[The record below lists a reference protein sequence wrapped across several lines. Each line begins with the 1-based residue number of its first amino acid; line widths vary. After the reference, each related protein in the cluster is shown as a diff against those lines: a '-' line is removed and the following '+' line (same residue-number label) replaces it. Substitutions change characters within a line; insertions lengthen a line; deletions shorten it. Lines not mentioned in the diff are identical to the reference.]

1 MAEIACKVKKL
12 NKDMTL
18 KVKISTEYNARKW
31 IAMKLIQLA
40 VFVLGCGLE
49 VME

>member
-1 MAEIACKVKKL
+1 MAAINYKVKKL
-12 NKDMTL
+12 NTDITL
-18 KVKISTEYNARKW
+18 KVQITTEYKIRKW

-49 VME
+49 IVE